1 MSSLPNPAL
10 LRSLLL
16 GAVLVAALV
25 AGGPSLAAPTDPPTA
40 DRVGVASDPAALGLA
55 EPPALAPPDP
65 ETAKAEAERIADG
78 LRCPV
83 CQGLSVA
90 DSNADAAVAMYAR
103 IAELVRLGYS
113 QEQIEDYFVDRYG
126 EWVRLDPPVEGL
138 HWLLWVAPAL
148 LAVVGAAAIALRARG
163 QAPTPARLPAGTP
176 TSGGAPAAAAS
187 AGEGADP
194 ADRHRAAVLAALGED
209 GR

>member
-1 MSSLPNPAL
+1 MPSLRSPVL
-10 LRSLLL
+10 LRLLLL
-16 GAVLVAALV
+16 GAVLAVAAP
-25 AGGPSLAAPTDPPTA
+25 ARAAPGDAAVDPSAEPA
-40 DRVGVASDPAALGLA
+40 SPDRVGVASDPAALGLA

-65 ETAKAEAERIADG
+65 ETAKAEAARIADG

-90 DSNADAAVAMYAR
+90 DSNADAALAMYAR

-138 HWLLWVAPAL
+138 HWVLWVAPAL

-163 QAPTPARLPAGTP
+163 QAFAAPAPP
-176 TSGGAPAAAAS
+176 APAAPPAPQG
-187 AGEGADP
+187 GEGAP
-194 ADRHRAAVLAALGED
+194 PVDRHRAAVLAALGED

>member
-1 MSSLPNPAL
+1 VL
-10 LRSLLL
+10 LRLLLL
-16 GAVLVAALV
+16 GAVLAVAAP
-25 AGGPSLAAPTDPPTA
+25 ARAAPGDAPVDPAAAPA
-40 DRVGVASDPAALGLA
+40 SPDRAGVASDPAALGLA

-65 ETAKAEAERIADG
+65 ETAKSEAARIADG

-90 DSNADAAVAMYAR
+90 DSNADAALAMYAR
-103 IAELVRLGYS
+103 IDELVRLGYS

-138 HWLLWVAPAL
+138 HWVLWVAPAL

-163 QAPTPARLPAGTP
+163 QAFA
-176 TSGGAPAAAAS
+176 APAPPAPPAPPE
-187 AGEGADP
+187 GEGAP
-194 ADRHRAAVLAALGED
+194 PVDRHRAAVLAALGED